1 MGRGLCRVLTMPD
14 YQIVGLVFVVII
26 SIILMMIMKSYR
38 STKSH
43 RYFPRII
50 RKISKHYLKNIVIPD
65 AVEGSSFID
74 WLVLTPRGVLIISQK
89 PYQGMIFCSEN
100 ISRWTQVVDR
110 RSYSFDNPMRQLEVD
125 LVTIKSLIPGVPV
138 KGYVVFDRNSFFP
151 KGKPKTVLTLNEIKQ
166 NISIFREGTISDE
179 LKVAWEKLRT
189 ALKEGADSE
198 RALNGMNTTG
208 SLS

>member
-1 MGRGLCRVLTMPD
+1 MLIMPD
-14 YQIVGLVFVVII
+14 YQIVGLVFAVITVII
-26 SIILMMIMKSYR
+26 LLMILKTFRSAKSY
-38 STKSH
+38 

-50 RKISKHYLKNIVIPD
+50 RKISKDYLKNVVIPD

-74 WLVLTPRGVLIISQK
+74 WLVLTPRGILIISQK

-125 LVTIKSLIPGVPV
+125 LVTIKSMVPGVPV
-138 KGYVVFDRNSFFP
+138 KGYVVFDRDSFFP

-166 NISIFREGTISDE
+166 NISIFREGTISNE
-179 LKVAWEKLRT
+179 LKEAWKKLRIN
-189 ALKEGADSE
+189 LKEGAGSQQ
-198 RALNGMNTTG
+198 ALNGMNASG
-208 SLS
+208 SLG